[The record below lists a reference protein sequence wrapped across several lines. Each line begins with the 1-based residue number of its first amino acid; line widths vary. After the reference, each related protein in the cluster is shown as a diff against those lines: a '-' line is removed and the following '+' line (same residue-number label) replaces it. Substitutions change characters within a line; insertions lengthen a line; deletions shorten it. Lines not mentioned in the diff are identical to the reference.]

1 MSDRKRITQLIQ
13 NYLDQIA
20 TESELAEL
28 QRLIVESPK
37 AAADFANAVRLDAS
51 LANHF
56 GEKRRMIDLSAVL
69 DSETEAGISAVS
81 KVRPRVASVPAR
93 KWFAAAAAVLL
104 VASVAI
110 VFWLSGRGDRPPVS
124 TSPDYSVVSGSIL
137 VDGVASDVIRPGAR
151 LSVTG
156 PVAAVIRL
164 PDASQTQLEPDSELV
179 VHGPVGDA
187 RQTVELLRGEGRF
200 SIPEGRGRFCVDTP
214 VGLITVLG
222 TEFTVDLR
230 SKERSSTGASDMKL
244 RLAQILTV
252 AVVFGTVEVDVGGK
266 KYVLLGGESRVFAA
280 DKAREGEKNPT
291 KRRGRPHFYAKFK
304 AYDTSQKTLFAKYNR
319 EGEGRLQ
326 VTWDIDKDAEIIV
339 DGKPGKIS
347 GLAEGCTLKVWFSDK
362 TKKRVGALEAEGPSM
377 GGRWGR
383 SVSSV
388 DAAKSTVTLRA
399 GERPDNVKIY
409 PVAKDATIIIDGKPG
424 KLSDFSTAE
433 KAWLRI
439 SADMKTIAYIRQGRS
454 RGEEGEGNRKRP
466 APKKRTGKG
475 DGEGEGNSKRGGKP
489 QFYAKFK
496 AYDTSQKTLF
506 AKYNREGEGRLQV
519 TWDIDKDAEI
529 IVDGKP
535 GKLSDLAE
543 GCSLKVW
550 FSDKAKKR
558 VRALEA
564 EGPTVGHRGGQLLSN
579 VDAAKNTIILQSGEG
594 AVEGYSVAKDATIII
609 NGKPGKLSD
618 LSTAEKTWLRMSADM
633 QTIAYIRQG
642 RSRGEGGEGKA
653 PRPVRKP
660 ERKEGQRKEGRRKEG
675 ENKSER
681 E

>member
-1 MSDRKRITQLIQ
+1 MSDQKRITQLIQ

-37 AAADFANAVRLDAS
+37 AAADFADAVRLEAS
-51 LANHF
+51 LADHF
-56 GEKRRMIDLSAVL
+56 GEKRRMIDMSAVL

-81 KVRPRVASVPAR
+81 MVRPRVASTTAR
-93 KWFAAAAAVLL
+93 TWFAAAAAVLL
-104 VASVAI
+104 VASIAI
-110 VFWLSGRGDRPPVS
+110 VFWLSGPGEKPPVS
-124 TSPDYSVVSGSIL
+124 TSPGYSVVSGSIL
-137 VDGVASDVIRPGAR
+137 VDGIASDVIRPGAR
-151 LSVTG
+151 LSVRG
-156 PVAAVIRL
+156 SAAAVIEM
-164 PDASQTQLEPDSELV
+164 PDTSRTQLEPDSELV

-230 SKERSSTGASDMKL
+230 SKERLSTGASDMKL

-280 DKAREGEKNPT
+280 DKAREGENNPT
-291 KRRGRPHFYAKFK
+291 KRRGRPQFYAKFK

-319 EGEGRLQ
+319 EGEGQRQ

-347 GLAEGCTLKVWFSDK
+347 DMAEGCSLKVWFSDK

-466 APKKRTGKG
+466 APEKRTGKG

-506 AKYNREGEGRLQV
+506 AKYNREGEGQRQI
-519 TWDIDKDAEI
+519 TWDIDKGAEI

-543 GCSLKVW
+543 GCMLKVW
-550 FSDKAKKR
+550 FSDNAKKR

-564 EGPTVGHRGGQLLSN
+564 EGPTVGYRGGQLLSN
-579 VDAAKNTIILQSGEG
+579 VDTAKNTIILQSGEG
-594 AVEGYSVAKDATIII
+594 TVEGYPVAKDATIII

-633 QTIAYIRQG
+633 NTIAYIRQG
-642 RSRGEGGEGKA
+642 TSRREEGEGKA

-660 ERKEGQRKEGRRKEG
+660 ERKEGEK
-675 ENKSER
+675 KSER